1 MKKIAVLTS
10 GGDSPGMNAAV
21 RAVVRKAMFHNI
33 EVYGVYQGY
42 LGLINDD
49 IHKLELGSVGDII
62 QRGGTFLYSARCPEF
77 KDPEVRKIGIE
88 NLRKRGIEG
97 LVVIGGDG
105 SYRGAQRIS
114 EEAPEIQTIGVPGT
128 IDNDINGTDFTIGFD
143 TALNTIIESVD
154 KIRDTASSHA
164 RTFIIEVMGRD
175 CGDLALWSGLSVGAE
190 SIIIPEM
197 PYDIEEIARK
207 IQHGIDR
214 GKKHS
219 IIIIAEGCMSG
230 GLCSSELTKH
240 IDVDARVS
248 VLGHIQRGG
257 SPSGTDRVLASRL
270 GGHAVDLLMAG
281 ETAKGVGIRSNE
293 LTCTSFDDIFNGK
306 KHEINRGVYD
316 LANELS
322 I

>member
-1 MKKIAVLTS
+1 
-10 GGDSPGMNAAV
+10 MNAAV
-21 RAVVRKAMFHNI
+21 RAVVRKAIYHNI

-42 LGLINDD
+42 QGLINDD
-49 IHKLELGSVGDII
+49 IHKLELGSVGDTI

-77 KDPEVRKIGIE
+77 KDKSVRAKGIE

-105 SYRGAQRIS
+105 SYRGAQRIT
-114 EEAPEIQTIGVPGT
+114 EECQDIQTIGIPGT
-128 IDNDINGTDFTIGFD
+128 IDNDIKGTDFTIGFD

-175 CGDLALWSGLSVGAE
+175 CGDLALWSGLAVGAE
-190 SIIIPEM
+190 SIILPEAD
-197 PYDIEEIARK
+197 YNIQDIAEK

-219 IIIIAEGCMSG
+219 IIIVAEGCMSG
-230 GLCSSELTKH
+230 NQCAEELTKY
-240 IDVDARVS
+240 INVDARVS

-257 SPSGTDRVLASRL
+257 SPTGVDRVLASRL
-270 GGHAVDLLMAG
+270 GGYALELLMNG
-281 ETAKGVGIRSNE
+281 ETAKGVGIKDNHLTATEFDLIFNNDDTNKINKRMLE
-293 LTCTSFDDIFNGK
+293 LTK
-306 KHEINRGVYD
+306 
-316 LANELS
+316 ELS

>member
-1 MKKIAVLTS
+1 M
-10 GGDSPGMNAAV
+10 
-21 RAVVRKAMFHNI
+21 
-33 EVYGVYQGY
+33 
-42 LGLINDD
+42 
-49 IHKLELGSVGDII
+49 
-62 QRGGTFLYSARCPEF
+62 PEF
-77 KDPEVRKIGIE
+77 KEKSVRAKGIE

-105 SYRGAQRIS
+105 SYRGAQRIN
-114 EEAPEIQTIGVPGT
+114 EECHDIQTIGIPGT

-175 CGDLALWSGLSVGAE
+175 CGDLALWSGLAVGAE
-190 SIIIPEM
+190 SIILPEAE
-197 PYDIEEIARK
+197 YNIQDIAEK

-219 IIIIAEGCMSG
+219 IIIVAEGCMSG
-230 GLCSSELTKH
+230 NTCADELTKY
-240 IDVDARVS
+240 INVDARVS

-257 SPSGTDRVLASRL
+257 SPTGMDRVLASRL
-270 GGHAVDLLMAG
+270 GGYAMELLMNG
-281 ETAKGVGIRSNE
+281 ETAKGVGIKDNHLTATDFDQIFNATSENKINERMLE
-293 LTCTSFDDIFNGK
+293 LTK
-306 KHEINRGVYD
+306 
-316 LANELS
+316 ELS